1 MVTTNVSDGPKWR
14 IGGLLKVVA
23 RIAIALLVLYDVAHV
38 AWRASGSNR
47 FELALDQNGVKVYT
61 MKARGAD
68 IRVIKGVARVRSTMA
83 GLVAFLLNA
92 CEEYGGC
99 SNDRD
104 LLVVDRQLQY
114 GAYEQAT
121 AFPFR
126 PREFGVRTDMHQNP
140 ETGKLWIEYS
150 AVPEVVPPSSCCV
163 RVTHMTDSIILT
175 PVGNGF
181 IEIEYLL
188 NMDMGGFLPDLFF
201 NIQTPKVVY
210 EILRRMPPRLANAK
224 YQTLKDDFIVEK

>member
-1 MVTTNVSDGPKWR
+1 MVNTNVSAGPKWR
-14 IGGLLKVVA
+14 VGVYLKVVA
-23 RIAIALLVLYDVAHV
+23 RIAIALLVLYDAAHLV
-38 AWRASGSNR
+38 WRASGSNR
-47 FELALDQNGVKVYT
+47 FEPALDQNGVKVFT

-68 IRVIKGVARVRSTMA
+68 IRVVKGVARVRSTMA

-104 LLVVDRQLQY
+104 MLFVDRQLRY

-121 AFPFR
+121 PFPFR
-126 PREFGVRTDMHQNP
+126 RRELGVRTDIHQNP
-140 ETGKLWIEYS
+140 QTGKLWIEYS
-150 AVPEVVPPSSCCV
+150 AVPEIVPPSNCCV
-163 RVTHMTDSIILT
+163 RVTHMTDSIVLT
-175 PVGNGF
+175 PVGNGV

-201 NIQTPKVVY
+201 NRQTPKVVY
-210 EILRRMPPRLANAK
+210 EILRRMQPRVSDAK
-224 YQTLKDDFIVEK
+224 YQRLKDDFIIEK